1 MSHRM
6 LERAARNQVP
16 RGIKS
21 AIETLKRAQAN
32 ENLSKRIQEAQ
43 LAAQRSGFPASEG
56 ELARD
61 PLGLKIQIEIE
72 RLEKLFEE
80 NF

>member
-1 MSHRM
+1 MT
-6 LERAARNQVP
+6 ERAGRDQVP

-32 ENLSKRIQEAQ
+32 ESLSERIRIQEAQ

-72 RLEKLFEE
+72 RLEKLLEDIF
-80 NF
+80 